1 MKTLRI
7 TLAGSLC
14 LLAFSITAIA
24 LLGFSPLSIVSTA
37 QAENNGKPDHF
48 TCSNRTLTGVYG
60 IKFEGQTLNPANP
73 GIFASVSRMTLDG
86 QGHFTVSE
94 VGRFNGQP
102 VQRTFSGS
110 YVVNADCTGFL
121 DYTTALSNPP
131 HVVHGDFVLV
141 NGGDEFF
148 VLDNEDNWV
157 ATGVGKKL

>member
-7 TLAGSLC
+7 TLTTSLFT
-14 LLAFSITAIA
+14 LAFSIAALA
-24 LLGFSPLSIVSTA
+24 LLGSSRSSIASPPQVDGNDKS
-37 QAENNGKPDHF
+37 DHL
-48 TCSNRTLTGVYG
+48 TCSTRTLTGVYG

-94 VGRFNGQP
+94 TGRFNGQL

-110 YVVNADCTGFL
+110 YVVNADCTGYL
-121 DYTTALSNPP
+121 DYTTMLSNPP
-131 HVVHGDFVLV
+131 HPVHGDFVLV
-141 NGGDEFF
+141 DKGDEFF

-157 ATGVGKKL
+157 ASGVGKKL